1 MDELWTAGTPLQ
13 GEAQHRC
20 RIGRPSHLQED
31 APQGRV
37 LAGRGGEARFPRRA
51 HAVVPQVQMHQR
63 TAREQRAR
71 SCCASTRLLLLLL
84 LLLLGFRKT
93 VSACP
98 EPRQFA
104 AEAKRAYSVVV
115 AAAASTLAEAL
126 WLLFAFEAR
135 RRLAATTRGGG
146 VGRRGEGGGE
156 GSSAAARRNREW
168 AVGVLAASQLVLYM
182 FSLKP
187 CFVHECFAPGAD
199 AVGP

>member
-20 RIGRPSHLQED
+20 RIRRPSHLQEHS
-31 APQGRV
+31 PQRRV

-63 TAREQRAR
+63 TAREQRAL
-71 SCCASTRLLLLLL
+71 SCRASTRLLLLI
-84 LLLLGFRKT
+84 LLLLGFRKA

-104 AEAKRAYSVVV
+104 AEAKRASSVVV

-126 WLLFAFEAR
+126 WLLFAFVAR

-182 FSLKP
+182 FCLKP